1 VVHVTE
7 GAVGIVRIALQRLQ
21 EEGVVE
27 LSMVSNLLVMLCGEQ
42 ATRQVVNTG

>member
-1 VVHVTE
+1 MTE

-27 LSMVSNLLVMLCGEQ
+27 LNMVSSLLVVLCGEQ
-42 ATRQVVNTG
+42 AGQQVVNTG